1 MPIDPANTAAGSV
14 AGIKVATLVFSFLGA
29 AVSLSYAKEMT
40 RVQAVTSVFAGTAVA
55 VSAAPLALH
64 YLGLPDP
71 FERGVAFFAGL
82 VAMRAVPVL
91 LAMVDRFRDVK
102 LPSLPDPKE

>member
-1 MPIDPANTAAGSV
+1 MPLDPQTIENV
-14 AGIKVATLVFSFLGA
+14 AGIKVATLVFSFIGA

-40 RVQAVTSVFAGTAVA
+40 RGQAITAVFAGTAVA

-71 FERGVAFFAGL
+71 FERGLAFFAGL
-82 VAMRAVPVL
+82 VAMRAVPAL
-91 LAMVDRFRDVK
+91 LAVVDRFRNVK
-102 LPSLPDPKE
+102 LPSLPDKE

>member
-1 MPIDPANTAAGSV
+1 MPLDQSV
-14 AGIKVATLVFSFLGA
+14 VESATGVKVATLVFSFVGA

-40 RVQAVTSVFAGTAVA
+40 RGQAITSVLAGTAVA

-71 FERGVAFFAGL
+71 FERGLAFFAGL
-82 VAMRAVPVL
+82 VAMRAVPAL
-91 LAMVDRFRDVK
+91 LAVVDRFRNVR
-102 LPSLPDPKE
+102 LPNLPDSKE

>member
-1 MPIDPANTAAGSV
+1 MPLDPQTIENV
-14 AGIKVATLVFSFLGA
+14 AGIKVATLVFSFIGA

-40 RVQAVTSVFAGTAVA
+40 RGQAITAVLAGTAVA

-71 FERGVAFFAGL
+71 FERGLAFFAGL

-91 LAMVDRFRDVK
+91 LTVVDRFRNVK
-102 LPSLPDPKE
+102 LPSLPDKE

>member
-1 MPIDPANTAAGSV
+1 MQLDPTAVENIAGV
-14 AGIKVATLVFSFLGA
+14 KVATLVFAFLGA

-40 RVQAVTSVFAGTAVA
+40 KGQAVTSVLAGTAVA

-64 YLGLPDP
+64 YLALPDP
-71 FERGVAFFAGL
+71 FERGLAFFAGL

-91 LAMVDRFRDVK
+91 LALVDRIRNVR
-102 LPSLPDPKE
+102 LPNVPDTKE

>member
-1 MPIDPANTAAGSV
+1 MPIDQSV
-14 AGIKVATLVFSFLGA
+14 VESVTGVKAATLVFSFVGA

-40 RVQAVTSVFAGTAVA
+40 RGQAITAVLAGTAVA

-71 FERGVAFFAGL
+71 FERGLAFFAGL
-82 VAMRAVPVL
+82 VAMRAVPAL
-91 LAMVDRFRDVK
+91 LAVVDRFRNVK
-102 LPSLPDPKE
+102 LPSLPDAKE

>member
-1 MPIDPANTAAGSV
+1 MALDPSTFENV
-14 AGIKVATLVFSFLGA
+14 AGVKVATLVFSFIGA

-40 RVQAVTSVFAGTAVA
+40 RGQAITAVLAGTAVA

-71 FERGVAFFAGL
+71 FERGLAFFAGL
-82 VAMRAVPVL
+82 VAMRAVPAL
-91 LAMVDRFRDVK
+91 LAVVDRFRNVK
-102 LPSLPDPKE
+102 LPSLPDKE

>member
-1 MPIDPANTAAGSV
+1 MQINPSPVETV
-14 AGIKVATLVFSFLGA
+14 AGVKVATLVFSFLGA

-40 RVQAVTSVFAGTAVA
+40 RGQAVTAVLAGTSVA

-71 FERGVAFFAGL
+71 FERGLAFFAGL
-82 VAMRAVPVL
+82 VAMRAVPAL
-91 LAMVDRFRDVK
+91 LAVVDRFRNVK
-102 LPSLPDPKE
+102 LPNVPDSKE

>member
-1 MPIDPANTAAGSV
+1 MALDPQTIENLAGV
-14 AGIKVATLVFSFLGA
+14 KAATLVFSFVGA

-40 RVQAVTSVFAGTAVA
+40 RGQAVTAVFAGTAVA

-71 FERGVAFFAGL
+71 FERGLAFFAGL
-82 VAMRAVPVL
+82 VAMRAVPAL
-91 LAMVDRFRDVK
+91 LAVVDRFRNVK
-102 LPSLPDPKE
+102 LPSLPDKE

>member
-1 MPIDPANTAAGSV
+1 MALDPQAIENI
-14 AGIKVATLVFSFLGA
+14 AGIKAATLVFSFIGA

-40 RVQAVTSVFAGTAVA
+40 RTQAVTAVFAGTAVA

-71 FERGVAFFAGL
+71 FERGLAFFAGL
-82 VAMRAVPVL
+82 VAMRAVPAL
-91 LAMVDRFRDVK
+91 LAVVDRFRNVK
-102 LPSLPDPKE
+102 LPSLPDKE